1 MAVEGGI
8 IPIITSDTS
17 LVGHAKVGLAKVG
30 RSPRVDG
37 GVLPEA
43 TNISYGV
50 RLAAFS
56 PSDLHIIQH
65 GPVALSIASTGAI
78 RFGGLESAPSSFPFN
93 GVDHSIVAVG
103 TPASHSIYLDGVKI
117 ASSPTPFPTFSA
129 SPFYVGRNNERTGP
143 WALNCHIYD
152 VEVKSG
158 ADTLLHYAFDD
169 LSREV
174 ATDSGPLGLDGAIS
188 GCAIV
193 SRHSTRSWA
202 ERLTASS
209 SRSMSGLRSVVSGL
223 RTAAS
228 AFRSS
233 IGSRASSSH
242 TGAVKGVLG
251 RSTAISRAITSHLN
265 HHSSSAT
272 RTSSGHRATTSA
284 SAPLTTRSIMTAVRG
299 VASHIS
305 HLFAHLST
313 LFDLPWGRE
322 YLKGEWGGEV
332 EVEGR
337 FTEEFH
343 LIGIFKE

>member
-1 MAVEGGI
+1 MAIDGGI
-8 IPIITSDTS
+8 IPHITADTS
-17 LVGHAKVGLAKVG
+17 LVGHAKAGLAKVG

-43 TNISYGV
+43 TNISYSV

-65 GPVALSIASTGAI
+65 GPVSLSIASTGAI
-78 RFGGLESAPSSFPFN
+78 RFGPLQSAPSSFPFN
-93 GVDHSIVAVG
+93 GDAHTIAAVG
-103 TPASHSIYLDGVKI
+103 TPTSHYIYLDGVKI
-117 ASSPTPFPTFSA
+117 VEVPTPFPTVSVA
-129 SPFYVGRNNERTGP
+129 PLYIGRNNEGTGP

-169 LSREV
+169 LNREV

-193 SRHSTRSWA
+193 SRHSTMSWA

-223 RTAAS
+223 RTAAR

-251 RSTAISRAITSHLN
+251 RSTAISRAIVSHL
-265 HHSSSAT
+265 HPSSSSAT
-272 RTSSGHRATTSA
+272 RAVAGNRATTSA
-284 SAPLTTRSIMTAVRG
+284 SAPFTTRSIMTAVRG

-305 HLFAHLST
+305 HLFARLST
-313 LFDLPWGRE
+313 LFDLPWDRE